1 MKIVV
6 NNFMAT
12 AIRENFLGLQA
23 DQIFFKEEG
32 RWINSPPVLLPF
44 NPYLVDPTSKKVKAS
59 SDLPKCIQIKH

>member
-32 RWINSPPVLLPF
+32 R
-44 NPYLVDPTSKKVKAS
+44 
-59 SDLPKCIQIKH
+59 